1 MSAPRTPD
9 HPIDPLFTN
18 RWSPRAFAG
27 TALPEH
33 ALLSLLEAARWAPSS
48 YNAQPWRFVYARRDT
63 AAWAPIFASLVE
75 FNQGWA
81 QHAAALVVVIS
92 AEQAVFP
99 GAEAAVPNASH
110 AFDAGAAWASL
121 AFQATLS
128 GWAAH
133 AMAGFDAEALQ
144 SAIGLPEG
152 YVIHAV
158 VAIGRP
164 GDKTALP
171 DYLQPMEQPSGRK
184 PLGALAAEGRFG
196 SSVA

>member
-27 TALPEH
+27 TAIPEP
-33 ALLSLLEAARWAPSS
+33 ALLSLLEAARWAPSA

-63 AAWAPIFASLVE
+63 AAWAPIFGSLVE

-81 QHAAALVVVIS
+81 QHAAALVIVIS

-99 GAEAAVPNASH
+99 GAEAAAPNASH

-164 GDKTALP
+164 GDKAALP
-171 DYLQPMEQPSGRK
+171 EYLQAMEQPSGRK

-196 SSVA
+196 SGVA